1 MAPMD
6 RRVEPVQQAM
16 SPTGRDDSRAGGAD
30 DSRAGEQGFTLLE
43 LICVLAILTMI
54 WTLLPSTLSR
64 GTSRAKLES
73 YAVAA
78 AALLKADR
86 NAALRRF
93 SPVATELDAK
103 SRLLRSGATGRVVQ
117 IPDDVEVNTLLAAVC
132 DKAAVGSKISFFP
145 SGMSCGGVIALSR
158 LDYGYEIRVNW
169 LTGGIEIV
177 ALKFT

>member
-1 MAPMD
+1 MV
-6 RRVEPVQQAM
+6 RKVEPVQQAM
-16 SPTGRDDSRAGGAD
+16 SPAGAD
-30 DSRAGEQGFTLLE
+30 DSRAAEQGFTLLE
-43 LICVLAILTMI
+43 VVCVLAILAMI
-54 WTLLPSTLSR
+54 WALIPPTLSR

-93 SPVATELDAK
+93 SPVATEIDAK
-103 SRLLRSGATGRVVQ
+103 SRLMRSGATGRVVR
-117 IPDDVEVNTLLAAVC
+117 IPDDVEVDTLLAAVC
-132 DKAAVGSKISFFP
+132 NRAAVGSSIRFFP

-169 LTGGIEIV
+169 LTGGVEIV
-177 ALKFT
+177 ALKLT